1 MEADDDFSEIF
12 KIVLIGA
19 ASVGK
24 TALVFR
30 YVINEAPTS
39 STATVGVEFTKKVIT
54 DKETGKKFQLHIWD
68 TAG

>member
-1 MEADDDFSEIF
+1 
-12 KIVLIGA
+12 VLIGA

-39 STATVGVEFTKKVIT
+39 NTATVGVEFTKKVVT
-54 DKETGKKFQLHIWD
+54 DKETGKKF
-68 TAG
+68 